1 MSTSCINLALSIL
14 EESCGPRRNIASL
27 SFVDNSEVAT
37 RLQHWNKKGSNVSC
51 EISREG
57 EDQKNPPPRP
67 PKPPTPRPSTP
78 TPPPLQTTHSAYLEK
93 ERDRCYRLHV
103 CNESSCRV
111 RICASGSSWD
121 TFQNAMQKRRFASA
135 TNSPKMDLR
144 NLRLFSF
151 FIWAHVYASKV
162 FKWCLGRESQYR
174 MSLVIEICKI
184 SI

>member
-1 MSTSCINLALSIL
+1 MAQDETLLHCLLLTTLRLPLDSSTEIRREVMSPVRYPEKGKI
-14 EESCGPRRNIASL
+14 
-27 SFVDNSEVAT
+27 
-37 RLQHWNKKGSNVSC
+37 KK
-51 EISREG
+51 I
-57 EDQKNPPPRP
+57 PPPRP

-93 ERDRCYRLHV
+93 ERDRCYRLHI

-162 FKWCLGRESQYR
+162 FK
-174 MSLVIEICKI
+174 
-184 SI
+184 